1 MAAGIAEKKKDANII
16 HGMDLQSK
24 DDNESLE
31 SPLYTSFVP
40 LSFRTAL
47 AECYRNNHYFL

>member
-1 MAAGIAEKKKDANII
+1 MAAGIAEKKKDAYII
-16 HGMDLQSK
+16 HGMDLQLK